1 MNHPGLRGR
10 SILVVEDELL
20 IAMDIVA
27 ALDKAG
33 ANVTTTVRYAL
44 ILVEH
49 DGLLGAIMDHERRGI
64 LLASFAVALDV
75 PRVSSWHQGFAG
87 AQGLWTPNS

>member
-1 MNHPGLRGR
+1 
-10 SILVVEDELL
+10 
-20 IAMDIVA
+20 MDIVA

>member
-10 SILVVEDELL
+10 SILLVEDELL